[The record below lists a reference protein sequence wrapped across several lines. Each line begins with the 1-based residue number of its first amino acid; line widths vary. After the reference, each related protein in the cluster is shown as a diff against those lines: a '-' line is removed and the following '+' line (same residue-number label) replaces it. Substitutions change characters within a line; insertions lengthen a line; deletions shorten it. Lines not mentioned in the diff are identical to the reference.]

1 MPPSDSPQQNAPK
14 TAFYSAQAHTCK
26 ILCDYLIRKGYEASK
41 LSDVLD
47 LKLDDLDTEEAR
59 VNLDRYYALWRE
71 AVEYTDK
78 PDLALR
84 LAARNVME
92 GMGLV
97 GHVFFNCKTLK
108 QALEHYQRYY
118 QLVNQSIEINIL
130 ERGDEAVIQ
139 YSVKGGFEYCRYEME
154 YSLTI
159 AAHRAKRLL
168 QSGLDMRYVAFAHA
182 EPDYPEEYEKMF
194 RCPIKFGQSHSEI
207 AFDAHYLAYKM
218 PRNSPSLYKVLTAH
232 LDRLLSSLGKG
243 ASVASKVEAIVS
255 KKISDAELDADYVA
269 SRLNM
274 SRNTLYRKLKKE
286 GVAYQDIVDGVRAD
300 YAIQHLKSGEYSI
313 TELTFILGFSEV
325 SAFSRAFKRWTGQTP
340 NSYVKGDA
348 SQG

>member
-1 MPPSDSPQQNAPK
+1 MPQPESQQRSAPK
-14 TAFYSAQAHTCK
+14 TALYSAQAHTCK
-26 ILCDYLIRKGYEASK
+26 ILCDYLIRKDYEESK
-41 LSDVLD
+41 LNDVLN
-47 LKLDDLDTEEAR
+47 LKLDDLDAEEAR
-59 VNLDRYYALWRE
+59 VDLDRYYTLWRE
-71 AVEYTDK
+71 AVDYTGK

-108 QALEHYQRYY
+108 EALEHYKRYY

-130 ERGDEAVIQ
+130 ERDDEAVIQ
-139 YSVKGGFEYCRYEME
+139 YSVKDGFEYCRYEME

-168 QSGLDMRYVAFAHA
+168 QSGLDMRYVAFAHP

-194 RCPIKFGQSHSEI
+194 RCPIRFDQPHSEI
-207 AFDAHYLAYKM
+207 AFDAYYLAYKM

-232 LDRLLSSLGKG
+232 LDRLLSALGKG
-243 ASVASKVEAIVS
+243 ASVASKVEAIIS
-255 KKISDAELDADYVA
+255 NKISDAELDADYVA

-286 GVAYQDIVDGVRAD
+286 SVAYQDIVDSVRAE
-300 YAIQHLKSGEYSI
+300 YAIKHLKSGEYSI
-313 TELTFILGFSEV
+313 TELTFFLGFSEV
-325 SAFSRAFKRWTGQTP
+325 SAFSRAFKRWTGKTP
-340 NSYVKGDA
+340 NSYLKRD
-348 SQG
+348 